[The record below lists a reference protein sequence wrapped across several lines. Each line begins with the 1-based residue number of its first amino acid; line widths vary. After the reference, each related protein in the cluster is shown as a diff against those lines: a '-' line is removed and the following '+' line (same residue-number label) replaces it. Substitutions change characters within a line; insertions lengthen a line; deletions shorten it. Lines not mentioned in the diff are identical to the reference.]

1 MQIVPHN
8 CNNNAAIM
16 NKQPISRAPRG
27 VVSARPVYVRLMPAE
42 LETLTQLARQQNC
55 SLASMARR
63 ILLHRLNPIR
73 AVSPLWSDDP
83 VARGF
88 AQAFAQARAPRSTEY
103 QAGVLAALRWRFE
116 GVPVCSPYP
125 AGSAAA
131 DAFDAGLSEGQ
142 LRDRQD
148 PAR

>member
-8 CNNNAAIM
+8 RNNNAAIM

-42 LETLTQLARQQNC
+42 LDTLTQLAHQQNC

-63 ILLHRLNPIR
+63 MLLHSLNPAR
-73 AVSPLWSDDP
+73 AASPLWGGDP
-83 VARGF
+83 AARVF
-88 AQAFAQARAPRSTEY
+88 AQAFAQSRAPRSAEY

-116 GVPVCSPYP
+116 GVPVASPYP
-125 AGSAAA
+125 PGSAAA
-131 DAFDAGLSEGQ
+131 DAFHAGLSEGQ
-142 LRDRQD
+142 LRYRQD
-148 PAR
+148 QAR